1 MKIKSLVGT
10 VFLFYLILM
19 IGFNEPAFALV
30 WTAQTSGTTNDL
42 RGVSAVDA
50 NTAWA
55 VGFSGTILHTTNAG
69 TTWTTQTSGTTN
81 ILNDVSAVDANTAFV
96 VGDGGTILHT
106 TNAGTTWTAQTSGT
120 TNVLIGVSAVDANT
134 AFAVGT
140 GGTILH
146 TTNAG
151 TTWTTQTSGTTGFL
165 VGVSAVDASTA
176 WAVGTVG
183 TILYGTGIGIGGG
196 IVFTMNLQAGCILT
210 VNSAT
215 AAFGTVTPPATGIA
229 TFNFQ
234 NDGAGTL
241 AVSADIGN
249 SVTGGMQDAT
259 AVTILP
265 SDMTV
270 DATTTFDLTPGTA
283 IMSNAG
289 TPQLIANLQP
299 LSSADEASNP
309 RVGTLTAATTN
320 LQNLP
325 ASGALTGTLT
335 LTGGACT

>member
-1 MKIKSLVGT
+1 
-10 VFLFYLILM
+10 
-19 IGFNEPAFALV
+19 
-30 WTAQTSGTTNDL
+30 
-42 RGVSAVDA
+42 
-50 NTAWA
+50 
-55 VGFSGTILHTTNAG
+55 
-69 TTWTTQTSGTTN
+69 
-81 ILNDVSAVDANTAFV
+81 
-96 VGDGGTILHT
+96 
-106 TNAGTTWTAQTSGT
+106 
-120 TNVLIGVSAVDANT
+120 VSAVDANT

-140 GGTILH
+140 GGTILF
-146 TTNAG
+146 G
-151 TTWTTQTSGTTGFL
+151 TSL
-165 VGVSAVDASTA
+165 
-176 WAVGTVG
+176 
-183 TILYGTGIGIGGG
+183 GIGM
-196 IVFTMNLQAGCILT
+196 TMNLQSGCILT
-210 VNSAT
+210 VNTVTAT
-215 AAFGTVTPPATGIA
+215 FGTVIPPAPGIA

-234 NDGAGTL
+234 NDGTATL
-241 AVSADIGN
+241 AVSADVGN

-283 IMSNAG
+283 IMSNAA

-309 RVGTLTAATTN
+309 RVGTITAATTN